1 MHCVKNRCTP
11 KEKWKTEFICCAIK
25 IRTLCAVNVD
35 INPVSDR
42 NSSLSAR
49 KPYSFY
55 IELMPHVKKSVKF

>member
-1 MHCVKNRCTP
+1 MHCVKNRYS
-11 KEKWKTEFICCAIK
+11 KGNKWKTEFICCAIK
-25 IRTLCAVNVD
+25 IWTLCAVNVD

-55 IELMPHVKKSVKF
+55 IELMPSENKLQI